1 MSTITPDQQSSIAST
16 LAGMPVIPRGL
27 GTKESACS
35 IAAINLALSG
45 MLTDT
50 IPDCMSSVIGQ
61 WIIRIQDAMPADMRN
76 SACWRGLLPL
86 AAGTG
91 RTCERERLAIAIDW
105 MWGTVLPQ
113 LQPIADKGGYGE
125 PWRTMTTERTQAAAA
140 AAYAYAAAAADAA
153 AAAYAYAAAAD
164 AAAAYAAAA
173 YAAAAA
179 ADAAAAAAYAAAAY
193 AAAAAADATA
203 RTTFWHAA
211 DPCACLERMIAVGDT
226 QK

>member
-16 LAGMPVIPRGL
+16 LAGMPVIPSGL
-27 GTKESACS
+27 GTRESACS
-35 IAAINLALSG
+35 ITAINLALSG
-45 MLTDT
+45 TLTDT

-105 MWGTVLPQ
+105 MWGTVLPL

-140 AAYAYAAAAADAA
+140 AAYAYAAADAACAADA
-153 AAAYAYAAAAD
+153 AYAAAAD
-164 AAAAYAAAA
+164 AAAAAAA
-173 YAAAAA
+173 YAAA
-179 ADAAAAAAYAAAAY
+179 ADAAAAAAAY
-193 AAAAAADATA
+193 AAVAYAAA